1 MKLHEFIH
9 QELRRLHDLLDRGT
23 ADLTP
28 EEWHA
33 TPHASS
39 NSIAFVMWHYA
50 RTEDN
55 VVRFILQ
62 NRRPTVWM
70 EGGYAEKLGLPPV
83 AQGTGM
89 PLAEAQAL
97 RIADLDLFRRYVEE
111 TWRSTDE
118 YLSNPDEATFDT
130 MVMVRP
136 LGEMPA
142 IRALGQVCT
151 SHGFGHAGHV
161 DMLRAL
167 LGKPG
172 LGI

>member
-9 QELRRLHDLLDRGT
+9 QELRRLHGLLEKGVEDLS
-23 ADLTP
+23 P

-33 TPHASS
+33 TPHAGS
-39 NSIAFVMWHYA
+39 NSIAFIMWHYA

-55 VVRFILQ
+55 IVRFILQ

-89 PLAEAQAL
+89 SLEEAQAL
-97 RIADLDLFRRYVEE
+97 RIGDVDGFRRYMEE
-111 TWRSTDE
+111 TWQSTHDF
-118 YLSNPDEATFDT
+118 LSNPDESVFDEVIT
-130 MVMVRP
+130 VKP
-136 LGEMPA
+136 LGEMPR
-142 IRALGQVCT
+142 IRALGQVCA
-151 SHGFGHAGHV
+151 SHGFGHAGHIDLV
-161 DMLRAL
+161 RQMI
-167 LGKPG
+167 GKPG

>member
-9 QELRRLHDLLDRGT
+9 QELHRLHALLEKGV
-23 ADLTP
+23 ADLSP

-33 TPHASS
+33 VPHEGG
-39 NSIAFVMWHYA
+39 NSIAFNLWHYV

-55 VVRFILQ
+55 IVRFILQ

-89 PLAEAQAL
+89 PLEEAQTL
-97 RIADLDLFRRYVEE
+97 RIGDIDTFRRYMEDA
-111 TWRSTDE
+111 WRSSDE
-118 YLSNPDEATFDT
+118 FLGNPDESTFDEIIT
-130 MVMVRP
+130 VRP
-136 LGEMPA
+136 LGEMPR
-142 IRALGQVCT
+142 IRALGQVCV
-151 SHGFGHAGHV
+151 SHGFGHAGHI
-161 DMLRAL
+161 DLLRQL
-167 LGKPG
+167 MGKPG